1 MIIAIPDDYQD
12 CVRQL
17 DCFAKLAGHEV
28 RIFNDSVKGTDA
40 LAERF
45 ADAEAIVLTRERTR
59 IDAALLDRLPKL
71 RLISQTGKHYRDV
84 RKKLLELGT
93 DEFTETYITDD
104 VLAMMEQFANAP
116 EVSMSD
122 DELEAARSLNQPA
135 ANSRADKAK
144 GPFSLYKELDGIT
157 IRMDCAWYPDPIPAQ
172 YIWQERPAGWY
183 CRIVDAEMAVRLS
196 FARKD
201 GTGATDALIGEAPHT
216 RTSSASVAFAASY
229 LGADIV

>member
-1 MIIAIPDDYQD
+1 MKIEEIRARVNKHPELLIASSVKFEAKLTFEQRCQILAAAKLGFKREIIARAFNVHRAT
-12 CVRQL
+12 VR
-17 DCFAKLAGHEV
+17 HV
-28 RIFNDSVKGTDA
+28 
-40 LAERF
+40 
-45 ADAEAIVLTRERTR
+45 
-59 IDAALLDRLPKL
+59 
-71 RLISQTGKHYRDV
+71 ISPTSRSYRDV
-84 RKKLLELGT
+84 RKRWAELGEE
-93 DEFTETYITDD
+93 EFYDTFVTEGMLLMLQNVKND
-104 VLAMMEQFANAP
+104 P

-196 FARKD
+196 IARKD